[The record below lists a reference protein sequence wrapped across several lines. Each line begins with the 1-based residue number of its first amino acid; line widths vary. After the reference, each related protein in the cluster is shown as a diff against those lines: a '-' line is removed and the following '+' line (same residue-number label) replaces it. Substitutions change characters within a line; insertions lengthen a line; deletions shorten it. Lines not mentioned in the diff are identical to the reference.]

1 VILLARKGKVL
12 LNYVITAPKE
22 AVEEGKRIFA
32 SHGPWMEETHPREG
46 DQALINYDVA
56 IAPERSNPM
65 DANSEPTGR
74 TVFVLTEVY
83 ESEAGV
89 QHHFQLADSWDDFGA
104 LQAWLGRCEVAGF
117 PAGGIV
123 NSL

>member
-1 VILLARKGKVL
+1 MVRKGKVL
-12 LNYVITAPKE
+12 LNYVMTAPAD

-32 SHGPWMEETHPREG
+32 SHGPWMEATHPREG
-46 DQALINYDVA
+46 EKALINYDVA
-56 IAPERSNPM
+56 IAPELTNPF
-65 DANSEPTGR
+65 DPGSEPTGR

-89 QHHFQLADSWDDFGA
+89 EHHFQLADSSWDDFGA
-104 LQAWLGRCEVAGF
+104 LVEWLGRCEVAGF